1 MISKILCISTAI
13 YPLSPELRYGGIERL
28 CFQISEELSRRGF
41 EVSVAAPEGSDLPK
55 GVTHINTGPCGD
67 FIEGERKAYWH
78 YNHLLNESDAIISFD
93 HRHFAML
100 ERDLPAIAL
109 IWHTPSIMQFPLPS
123 YNIASLS
130 EFQKRELE
138 RYQGLKSRVIDPHCV
153 NPAAYLPQENDN
165 GRYLFI
171 GRLNPEKGVRDAITL
186 CRELGVGLDIIGG
199 LAMGDPPEYL
209 EWVESNCDPEQ
220 IVYQG
225 NVSDKVKFEFIAKAK
240 ALLHTVNY
248 PEVSSHKS
256 IEAMCGGLPV
266 IAYDIG
272 ANREIIEH
280 EVTGFIARDEN
291 DFKEYM
297 VKAGGLNKDLIRER
311 ALKRWSIEAT
321 VDRFIMVLREVA
333 GGLRW

>member
-1 MISKILCISTAI
+1 
-13 YPLSPELRYGGIERL
+13 
-28 CFQISEELSRRGF
+28 
-41 EVSVAAPEGSDLPK
+41 
-55 GVTHINTGPCGD
+55 
-67 FIEGERKAYWH
+67 
-78 YNHLLNESDAIISFD
+78 LLNESDAVISFD

-100 ERDLPAIAL
+100 GRDLPAIAL

-138 RYQGLKSRVIDPHCV
+138 QYQGLKSRVIDPHCV
-153 NPAAYLPQENDN
+153 DPATYLPQENDN

-171 GRLNPEKGVRDAITL
+171 GRLNPEKGVRDAVTL
-186 CRELGVGLDIIGG
+186 CRELGEGLDIIGG
-199 LAMGDPPEYL
+199 LAVGDPSEYL
-209 EWVESNCDPEQ
+209 EWVEGNCDPEQ

-225 NVSDKVKFEFIAKAK
+225 NISDKVKFEFIAKAK

-297 VKAGGLNKDLIRER
+297 AKASGLNKDLIRES
-311 ALKRWSIEAT
+311 ALKRWSVEAT
-321 VDRFIMVLREVA
+321 VDRFIPVLKEVA